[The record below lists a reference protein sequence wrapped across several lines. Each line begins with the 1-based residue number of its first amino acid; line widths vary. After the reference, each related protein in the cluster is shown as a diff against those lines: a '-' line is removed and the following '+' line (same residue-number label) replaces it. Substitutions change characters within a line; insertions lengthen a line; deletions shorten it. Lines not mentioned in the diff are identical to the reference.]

1 MKYSEMSPRQI
12 DKLVADKVMGELM
25 CSGEVVPLKM
35 NRGWECLECG
45 ARGYNEVLPTE
56 PHEIPDRHIP
66 RYSTLVSA
74 AMSILEKFERWDLAK
89 LGKDHFR
96 CTIGNYNANTIGATL
111 QDVIIRSALKACGVE
126 IE

>member
-1 MKYSEMSPRQI
+1 MSPREI

-35 NRGWECLECG
+35 NRGWECRECG
-45 ARGYNEVLPTE
+45 ATGYNEAMPTT
-56 PHEIPDRHIP
+56 PHEIREDRIP

-74 AMSILEKFERWDLAK
+74 AMSILDRFDTWDLAK
-89 LGKDHFR
+89 INQDLYR
-96 CTIGNYNANTIGATL
+96 CTINNNYNTNSIGATR
-111 QDVIIRSALKACGVE
+111 QDVIIESALKACGVE